1 MDKEWEWSFAKTKDW
16 VQSSWLSRDIKI
28 SRPLFLTCCVAA
40 FLLGYAA
47 TALLVTYPTKDG
59 GHIAAWVQAFGSIGA
74 IAGAVYV
81 VRLQSTLDRKE
92 SIFQRSKRRRC
103 YVLAAQNLYDRTQ
116 GIREDWLY
124 DQDEALAKWVSFDRQ
139 NIVLALAAVKEIPIY
154 DLDDYSDVSFM
165 VMLIAS
171 AQGVYELLEVA
182 SSRKKEGLEI
192 DFDLNKNI
200 ETKFCEVE
208 EGWQGF
214 NEFSKPL

>member
-1 MDKEWEWSFAKTKDW
+1 MDKKGKDCAYW
-16 VQSSWLSRDIKI
+16 IAVLLAGMVFGLVIGVVVLS
-28 SRPLFLTCCVAA
+28 LF
-40 FLLGYAA
+40 
-47 TALLVTYPTKDG
+47 YPIFKSDKW
-59 GHIAAWVQAFGSIGA
+59 AAWVQAFGSIGA

-103 YVLAAQNLYDRTQ
+103 YVLAVQNLYDQTQ

-214 NEFSKPL
+214 NEFSRPL